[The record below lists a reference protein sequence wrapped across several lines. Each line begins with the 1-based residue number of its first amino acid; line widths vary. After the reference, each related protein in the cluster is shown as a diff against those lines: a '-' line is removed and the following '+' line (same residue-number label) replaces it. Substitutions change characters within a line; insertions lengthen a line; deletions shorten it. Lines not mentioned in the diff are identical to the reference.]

1 MEIEERRVARSWW
14 ELMVEDDDEEWREV
28 GRKREEDRHAREER
42 RKVVGEERGENEG
55 GKKTGRGRKG
65 KEVREVRKK
74 RERNVVWR
82 GVDGENEEERL
93 WLVEEILKR
102 TLRRKVVIRSVRERK
117 EEGGR

>member
-1 MEIEERRVARSWW
+1 M
-14 ELMVEDDDEEWREV
+14 
-28 GRKREEDRHAREER
+28 
-42 RKVVGEERGENEG
+42 
-55 GKKTGRGRKG
+55 
-65 KEVREVRKK
+65 

-117 EEGGR
+117 EERDG